1 MTQENPNAG
10 NSNSSNTVTTNN
22 INYQQPVYTQQPAQF
37 TYRKPADYRSLG
49 ALVLLEFVTIGIYY
63 YYLMYKITE
72 ATNKDMAFSRR
83 SPAGW
88 VLLCFFFPLPC
99 LYIWMYKSG
108 KILEDMVLKSTGRQS
123 TIGST
128 ALLISIFALP
138 FISMMVLQNYL
149 NKAVG
154 GATGVSAESKGV
166 AVCPHCQAIFPD
178 DYTACPNCGAAYKR
192 PFHRTYGFAILMAV
206 LVFIVVI
213 LILSI
218 IFAAV

>member
-1 MTQENPNAG
+1 MAQLNENQTVENNAPEAAD
-10 NSNSSNTVTTNN
+10 
-22 INYQQPVYTQQPAQF
+22 QQSAGQSAPVMF
-37 TYRKPADYRSLG
+37 HKPDDYRSLG
-49 ALVLLEFVTIGIYY
+49 ALVLLEIVTLGIYY

-72 ATNKDMAFSRR
+72 ATNKDVAYSGR
-83 SPAGW
+83 SPMGW

-99 LYIWMYKSG
+99 MYIWMYKSG
-108 KILEDMVLKSTGRQS
+108 KILEDMVVKSTGKQS

-154 GATGVSAESKGV
+154 GATGTSPESKGI
-166 AVCPHCQAIFPD
+166 AVCAHCQTIFPD

-206 LVFIVVI
+206 LVIFLVI
-213 LILSI
+213 LILSVI
-218 IFAAV
+218 IAAV

>member
-1 MTQENPNAG
+1 MTQENENQTVENNAPEAV
-10 NSNSSNTVTTNN
+10 N
-22 INYQQPVYTQQPAQF
+22 QQSAGQSAPVMF
-37 TYRKPADYRSLG
+37 HKPDDYRSLG
-49 ALVLLEFVTIGIYY
+49 ALVLLEIVTLGIYY

-72 ATNKDMAFSRR
+72 ATNKDVAYSGR
-83 SPAGW
+83 SPMGW

-99 LYIWMYKSG
+99 MYIWMYKSG
-108 KILEDMVLKSTGRQS
+108 KILEDMVVKSTGKQS

-128 ALLISIFALP
+128 ALLIAIFALP

-154 GATGVSAESKGV
+154 GATGTSPESKGI
-166 AVCPHCQAIFPD
+166 AVCAHCQTIFPD

-206 LVFIVVI
+206 LVIFLVI
-213 LILSI
+213 LILSVI
-218 IFAAV
+218 IAAA

>member
-1 MTQENPNAG
+1 MAQLNENQTVENNAPEAAD
-10 NSNSSNTVTTNN
+10 
-22 INYQQPVYTQQPAQF
+22 QQSAGQSAPVMF
-37 TYRKPADYRSLG
+37 HKPDDYRSLG
-49 ALVLLEFVTIGIYY
+49 ALVLLEIVTLGIYY

-72 ATNKDMAFSRR
+72 ATNKDVAYSGR
-83 SPAGW
+83 SPMGW

-99 LYIWMYKSG
+99 MYIWMYKSG
-108 KILEDMVLKSTGRQS
+108 KILEDMVVKSTGKQS

-128 ALLISIFALP
+128 ALLIAIFALP

-154 GATGVSAESKGV
+154 GATGTSPESKGI
-166 AVCPHCQAIFPD
+166 AVCAHCQTIFPD

-206 LVFIVVI
+206 LVIFLVI
-213 LILSI
+213 LILSVI
-218 IFAAV
+218 IAAV

>member
-1 MTQENPNAG
+1 MAQLNENQTVENNTSGAVNQQSAG
-10 NSNSSNTVTTNN
+10 QSA
-22 INYQQPVYTQQPAQF
+22 PVMF
-37 TYRKPADYRSLG
+37 HKPDDYRSLG
-49 ALVLLEFVTIGIYY
+49 ALVLLEIVTLGIYY

-72 ATNKDMAFSRR
+72 ATNKDVAYSGR
-83 SPAGW
+83 SPMAW

-99 LYIWMYKSG
+99 MYIWMYKSG
-108 KILEDMVLKSTGRQS
+108 KILEDMVVKSTGKQS

-128 ALLISIFALP
+128 ALLIAIFALP

-154 GATGVSAESKGV
+154 GATGTSPESKGI
-166 AVCPHCQAIFPD
+166 AVCAHCQTIFPD

-206 LVFIVVI
+206 LVIFLVI
-213 LILSI
+213 LILSVI
-218 IFAAV
+218 IAAA

>member
-1 MTQENPNAG
+1 MTQLNENRTVEN
-10 NSNSSNTVTTNN
+10 NTPEPS
-22 INYQQPVYTQQPAQF
+22 PVMF
-37 TYRKPADYRSLG
+37 HKPDDYRSLG
-49 ALVLLEFVTIGIYY
+49 ALVLLEIVTLGIYY

-72 ATNKDMAFSRR
+72 AANKDVAYSQR

-88 VLLCFFFPLPC
+88 ILLCLFFPLPC
-99 LYIWMYKSG
+99 MYIWMYKSG
-108 KILEDMVLKSTGRQS
+108 KILEDMVLKSTGKQS

-154 GATGVSAESKGV
+154 GATGTSPESKGI
-166 AVCPHCQAIFPD
+166 AVCAHCQTIFPD

-206 LVFIVVI
+206 LVILLVI
-213 LILSI
+213 LILSMI
-218 IFAAV
+218 IAAA

>member
-1 MTQENPNAG
+1 MAQLNENQTVENNAPEAAD
-10 NSNSSNTVTTNN
+10 
-22 INYQQPVYTQQPAQF
+22 QQSAGQSAPVMF
-37 TYRKPADYRSLG
+37 HKPDDYRSLG
-49 ALVLLEFVTIGIYY
+49 ALVLLEIVTLGIYY

-72 ATNKDMAFSRR
+72 ATNKDVAYSGR
-83 SPAGW
+83 SPMGW

-99 LYIWMYKSG
+99 MYIWMYKSG
-108 KILEDMVLKSTGRQS
+108 KILEDMVVKSTGKQS

-128 ALLISIFALP
+128 ALLIAIFALP

-154 GATGVSAESKGV
+154 GATGTSPESKGI
-166 AVCPHCQAIFPD
+166 AVCAHCQTIFPD

-206 LVFIVVI
+206 LVIFLVI
-213 LILSI
+213 LILSVI
-218 IFAAV
+218 IAAA

>member
-1 MTQENPNAG
+1 MTQENENQTVENNAPEAV
-10 NSNSSNTVTTNN
+10 N
-22 INYQQPVYTQQPAQF
+22 QQSAGQSAPVMF
-37 TYRKPADYRSLG
+37 HKPDDYRSLG
-49 ALVLLEFVTIGIYY
+49 ALVLLEIVTLGIYY

-72 ATNKDMAFSRR
+72 ATNKDVAFSGR
-83 SPAGW
+83 SPMGW

-99 LYIWMYKSG
+99 MYIWMYKSG
-108 KILEDMVLKSTGRQS
+108 KILEDMVVKSTGKQS

-128 ALLISIFALP
+128 ALLIAIFALP

-154 GATGVSAESKGV
+154 GATGTSPESKGI
-166 AVCPHCQAIFPD
+166 AVCAHCQTIFPD

-206 LVFIVVI
+206 LVIFLVI
-213 LILSI
+213 LILSVI
-218 IFAAV
+218 IAAA

>member
-1 MTQENPNAG
+1 MTQENENQTVENKAPEAVNQQSAG
-10 NSNSSNTVTTNN
+10 QSA
-22 INYQQPVYTQQPAQF
+22 PAMF
-37 TYRKPADYRSLG
+37 HKPDDYRSLG
-49 ALVLLEFVTIGIYY
+49 ALVLLEIVTLGIYY

-72 ATNKDMAFSRR
+72 ATNKDVAYSGR
-83 SPAGW
+83 SPMGW

-99 LYIWMYKSG
+99 MYIWMYKSG
-108 KILEDMVLKSTGRQS
+108 KILEDMVVKSTGKQS

-128 ALLISIFALP
+128 ALLIAIFALP

-154 GATGVSAESKGV
+154 GATGTSPESKGI
-166 AVCPHCQAIFPD
+166 AVCAHCQTIFPD

-206 LVFIVVI
+206 LVIFLVI
-213 LILSI
+213 LILSVI
-218 IFAAV
+218 IAAA